1 MPNTQYRLRQPTRYG
16 KQPAVPSEFVCPLS
30 LQLLTDPV
38 ITASGLTFERA
49 VIQKWYRDGN
59 RICPVTGSRLDH
71 YRLFPN
77 QAVRQLIAQW
87 CDANAVPYAPGV
99 LCVRV
104 DPQAQQGGSAT
115 GSFRGQSV
123 GPGDGGSGRQP
134 LANGVYQQQQSRSQQ
149 QQQPIR
155 QYRAQE
161 AELLSPRS
169 GRDSNHSSPGAHSA
183 SAGLPPPGPF
193 ISHSQRPITPPGTP
207 PKSPRSAAPFS
218 AQTRTL
224 PGAFQR
230 PRTPPS
236 GAEERPFTPPGGENV
251 PRNFSS
257 ASLSVSRSVSSG
269 GPVQRVPS
277 GSGAQGPRGSP
288 AGAMVP
294 RTASG
299 GGAVLRVVLGGG
311 VPRVSSAD
319 SPRARISSAERIGS
333 SPLSGDELGAAGARR
348 QAGAPP
354 NGAGPPQRRQA
365 PGPRHR
371 GSQSQVLRV
380 LRQDG
385 AGDGTSSGLARSHSL
400 QPKADDI
407 ESLLNAL
414 EDDDSDGYES
424 AQSDALW
431 RANEPLPVPRVAS
444 LGGRGTAR
452 GPSAGRGGIGMG
464 RGGRGG
470 RGAMADG
477 VGRSDSLERGVMRA
491 KQQGHAGL
499 QVEGSLR
506 PLNGRNGIP
515 PSRKPAQ
522 GGGGGSGGARGSGES
537 GLLRTSSLQ
546 SQGVLSASL
555 GSLGLD
561 AARDSF
567 RGAVDDLVARRGA
580 GGAGAGGRGEGGQ
593 SRFAGESGGES
604 SSERET
610 RRGATGRP
618 GGGIPPGARLLAAGR
633 ASQSFRDRASSDGSD
648 SDLKAALFG
657 AVRSS
662 SAGSHPGGG
671 VGCAGGPAAGGGGGG
686 PGGGGAGAGGAAA
699 NGRAKALR
707 SSGGVGMRS
716 ASFRMGRELSI
727 DVPGAAMAGG
737 GAAGGGGPRVTGSGS
752 LRSPMG
758 SSSMR
763 VTRDGAMGSREAA
776 IEAALR
782 ATATPRS
789 PVGRS
794 SSSSLQSSR
803 EFPLHGTAAS
813 SSASMVPSGEWGAA
827 GAPRSPGGAAVPGS
841 RELAV
846 PGSRELAV
854 PRSGSRELAVHANG
868 PPLADSPTTRHTAPA
883 PSARQPPPPLALRR
897 DLSMDTWA
905 LASHLPASGPLASAP
920 VSSAPLS
927 PIHSSGPL
935 SPMRASDPPSPRLSS
950 APLSPRLSSGPRSPM
965 RGGNRSLGGQ
975 GGSQR
980 WRRDGSV
987 EGGGDAGSG
996 RAGAGAARSRHEG
1009 GGGGGR
1015 SPPMLQRSLGRRVVE
1030 EGALLRSGSIQSV
1043 QSVGQQGGGAHGY
1056 ANDSASD
1063 ADDPFLSALSSAR
1076 RDQQQQRMG
1085 RTEGGMR
1092 GGEDGGLGGKMGG
1105 GRERNHH
1112 RGSSSLAQS
1121 EGEGR
1126 TGSDWESD
1134 ESSVRHRRAAGA
1146 GPAGSRLGHRDAGG
1160 AAAAAAAGTS
1170 SGRNVAGGHPGR
1182 RHLHRG
1188 SSQTDHRGLGRAAER
1203 ALQGTL
1209 VDRGGAPVVAG
1220 MTLPGGSDG
1229 RQGLRRASSLA
1240 VVGGSGRQQG
1250 MGGMDGNGEMEGF
1263 HEVLREMK
1271 ADTGALGGRAAPM
1284 SRGDLAV
1291 AAELSLSHRRGGS
1304 VAVQSRSSSSMSMG
1318 GSMAGAGQWDV
1329 GEGRVDSRR
1338 MSGGSGGGPSSR
1350 RSDFSLPP
1358 DATALLDELDGPE
1371 GSEADE
1377 GDPTCGS
1384 FFGGSDSSEHHVH
1397 PTQHSL
1403 ERHALEQQED
1413 EHEQQHAH
1421 PHQHA
1426 HQHHPQHHGQ
1436 HEAQQ
1441 QRVGR
1446 VGGTFAWLREALRS
1460 PLKSPKP
1467 APPPLDPH
1475 APPLSPRSA
1484 HPALPGWGG
1493 GSRPATPPSASGVYG
1508 KSATVPAPEKRS
1520 LWGEARRAVG
1530 LGEGG
1535 GGDGGKGEEF
1545 RRSSSE
1551 QRGQGGAELRQWTRE
1566 GGAELDGRGGGGRSG
1581 AVGRGGRGQQGQQG
1595 RGVAVAARDLG
1606 EGRNGSPG
1614 SSMHEGGRE
1623 GGRGGGGRGLG
1634 GGAGRGGGRGGEGV
1648 AEGGVGG
1655 GRGRGWAK
1663 VRAVFPLQGEGRG
1676 QGGGAGGRGPGRG
1689 MGEGGRGELGRGG
1702 GGRAGPGPGLR
1713 QGGAGGAAGGREGGD
1728 SGRLS
1733 LERTSSLSS
1742 NHHATAM
1749 AAGAGDLDRDVDGP
1763 AHPLSALA
1771 AAAAASPPDMVPL
1784 VRAVAHGADPDRL
1797 EAVAAIRA
1805 LVKGS
1810 RENKARLIA
1819 AGGVPALVRV
1829 LRHPHPTVKEHAVT
1843 AILNLS
1849 LVPGAPAII
1858 ASVGGIDAVA
1868 AVLQSGSQVARE
1880 NAAAALFALS
1890 VDDGNQCLVRRAGAV
1905 LPLVDVLRA
1914 GSTRGRKDAALV
1926 LFNLSRDQRSR
1937 AEIVQAGAVG
1947 VLVGML
1953 GSAEGGLEEKA
1964 MAVLANL
1971 CRMPEGCQD
1980 VLDMPG
1986 AIPTL
1991 VRVVGGGSQ
2000 RAKEDAV
2007 MTLLMLAN
2015 SDPTSCHAMLAE
2027 SMVPALQQVAHTGS
2041 TRSKGKARALLDL
2054 LTSQAQRG
2062 RAGRD
2067 R

>member
-671 VGCAGGPAAGGGGGG
+671 VGCAGGPAAGGVVGGQGEGVQGQGVQQRTGGRRRCAAAAVWACGRRRSAWGESCPSTCRALPWQGGGSG
-686 PGGGGAGAGGAAA
+686 RRGASGDGQWQSAQPHGIVLHARDSRRRHGQPGGRHRGGSARHRHASQPRGAVVVVVAAVQPRVPPARHRRQQQRLHGA
-699 NGRAKALR
+699 L
-707 SSGGVGMRS
+707 GGVGRCRCPAQPRRCS
-716 ASFRMGRELSI
+716 
-727 DVPGAAMAGG
+727 GAGQQGVG
-737 GAAGGGGPRVTGSGS
+737 GARQQGVGGASQRQQG
-752 LRSPMG
+752 
-758 SSSMR
+758 
-763 VTRDGAMGSREAA
+763 
-776 IEAALR
+776 
-782 ATATPRS
+782 
-789 PVGRS
+789 VGRPRQRPS
-794 SSSSLQSSR
+794 SGRQPHHQAHCPRALCPPTPPAPGPAPR
-803 EFPLHGTAAS
+803 PLHGHL
-813 SSASMVPSGEWGAA
+813 GA
-827 GAPRSPGGAAVPGS
+827 R
-841 RELAV
+841 L
-846 PGSRELAV
+846 
-854 PRSGSRELAVHANG
+854 
-868 PPLADSPTTRHTAPA
+868 
-883 PSARQPPPPLALRR
+883 PPPRLRPPR
-897 DLSMDTWA
+897 LCPR
-905 LASHLPASGPLASAP
+905 LLR
-920 VSSAPLS
+920 APL
-927 PIHSSGPL
+927 PHPF
-935 SPMRASDPPSPRLSS
+935 
-950 APLSPRLSSGPRSPM
+950 
-965 RGGNRSLGGQ
+965 

-996 RAGAGAARSRHEG
+996 SEGREDAGGRGRGQEQGQGQQGAGMKG